1 MYIGVPRERRPFEYR
16 VGLPPAGVE
25 ILVEHGHS
33 VFVEHEAGLGAGF
46 SNQEYEAVG
55 ARLVY
60 SAHEVFGRSNLIC
73 KIARPLQEEIAWMQP
88 GTTLLGYLHLASTR
102 QDRIDAMLEKQVTAI
117 AYEQIQLPDGSL
129 PVLRPLSQIGGL
141 MTAQIAARF
150 LQNNFGGKGIL
161 LGGIAGVPPAEVV
174 ILGAGTAGI
183 NAAKSFLG
191 LGAHVTLLDRNM
203 DALQHAADTLPQT
216 VTMIAS
222 KRNIE
227 RACHFADVV
236 VGAILV
242 PGGRTPVI
250 VSRETLRA
258 MKPRSL
264 VIDLSIDQGG
274 CFETSRPTM
283 HDRPTYVEEGIIH
296 YCVPNIPGVVGR
308 TATHAFINAAMLY
321 ILEIAQSVE
330 ASIENNPAIAAA
342 VNTHNGKMMNLHRI
356 SAAGG
361 DDGLE

>member
-1 MYIGVPRERRPFEYR
+1 MYIGVPKERRPFEYR
-16 VGLPPAGVE
+16 VGLPPAGIE
-25 ILVEHGHS
+25 ILVDHGHS
-33 VFVEHEAGLGAGF
+33 VFVEHGAGMGAGF
-46 SNQEYEAVG
+46 SDQEYEAAG

-60 SAHEVFGRSNLIC
+60 SSHEVFGRADLIC
-73 KIARPLQEEIAWMQP
+73 KIARPLQEEIDWMQA

-102 QDRIDAMLEKQVTAI
+102 QDRIDAMLQKQITAI

-141 MTAQIAARF
+141 MTSQIAARF

-191 LGAHVTLLDRNM
+191 LGAHVTLLDRSM
-203 DALQHAADTLPQT
+203 DALQRVADTIPLA

-222 KRNIE
+222 KRNID

-250 VSRETLRA
+250 VPRETLRA

-283 HDRPTYVEEGIIH
+283 HDRPTFVEEGITH

-321 ILEIAQSVE
+321 ILEIARGVE
-330 ASIENNPAIAAA
+330 TAIENNPAIAAS
-342 VNTHNGKMMNLHRI
+342 VNTYNGQMMNLQRI
-356 SAAGG
+356 SSAGG